1 MLITPVIVA
10 KRKNC
15 RGKSVP
21 NLDSEP
27 EETVSEENL
36 NKSMVKNSVSLHSND
51 FTVLYRQIFLIHV
64 IVGIINHMN
73 PYNARHQDRK
83 HWNPI
88 YQGEDFPRV
97 SLTHS
102 KRDHS

>member
-36 NKSMVKNSVSLHSND
+36 NKSTSLENIKETKVSQEKSKTAGDTRIDRLAIPGKNKKYEIKKLRKQEIYC
-51 FTVLYRQIFLIHV
+51 FT
-64 IVGIINHMN
+64 
-73 PYNARHQDRK
+73 
-83 HWNPI
+83 
-88 YQGEDFPRV
+88 
-97 SLTHS
+97 
-102 KRDHS
+102 

>member
-27 EETVSEENL
+27 EETVSEEETNI
-36 NKSMVKNSVSLHSND
+36 SDVGATDSVKEE
-51 FTVLYRQIFLIHV
+51 
-64 IVGIINHMN
+64 
-73 PYNARHQDRK
+73 
-83 HWNPI
+83 
-88 YQGEDFPRV
+88 QGQKNEEQT
-97 SLTHS
+97 SGS
-102 KRDHS
+102 KE

>member
-27 EETVSEENL
+27 EETVSEEESL
-36 NKSMVKNSVSLHSND
+36 NKSTSLENLKETKVSQEKTKNEGDTKTDTLAIPGKTKKYEVKKARNLL
-51 FTVLYRQIFLIHV
+51 LY
-64 IVGIINHMN
+64 IINFLL
-73 PYNARHQDRK
+73 
-83 HWNPI
+83 I
-88 YQGEDFPRV
+88 
-97 SLTHS
+97 L
-102 KRDHS
+102 

>member
-27 EETVSEENL
+27 EKTVSEENL
-36 NKSMVKNSVSLHSND
+36 NKSTSLENLKETKVSQEKTKNEGDTKIDTLAIPGKNKKYEIKKLRKQGIYC
-51 FTVLYRQIFLIHV
+51 FILLIF
-64 IVGIINHMN
+64 
-73 PYNARHQDRK
+73 
-83 HWNPI
+83 
-88 YQGEDFPRV
+88 
-97 SLTHS
+97 S
-102 KRDHS
+102 

>member
-36 NKSMVKNSVSLHSND
+36 NKSTSLENLKETKVSQEKTKNEGDTKIDTLAIPGRNKKYEIKKARNLLLS
-51 FTVLYRQIFLIHV
+51 
-64 IVGIINHMN
+64 IINVLLCPVHLIFQ
-73 PYNARHQDRK
+73 A
-83 HWNPI
+83 
-88 YQGEDFPRV
+88 F
-97 SLTHS
+97 
-102 KRDHS
+102 

>member
-36 NKSMVKNSVSLHSND
+36 NKSTSFENLKETKVSHDEKTKNEGDTKIDTLAIPGKNKKYEIKKLRNLL
-51 FTVLYRQIFLIHV
+51 FY
-64 IVGIINHMN
+64 IINFLL
-73 PYNARHQDRK
+73 
-83 HWNPI
+83 I
-88 YQGEDFPRV
+88 V
-97 SLTHS
+97 
-102 KRDHS
+102 